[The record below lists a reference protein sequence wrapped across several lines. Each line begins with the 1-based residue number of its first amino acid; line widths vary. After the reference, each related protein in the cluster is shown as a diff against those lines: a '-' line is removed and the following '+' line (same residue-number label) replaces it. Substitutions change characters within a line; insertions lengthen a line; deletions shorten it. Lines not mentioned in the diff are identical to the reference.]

1 MTDTNLVRKI
11 QLLKEIRPRK
21 DWVLL
26 AKKEILGEE
35 PNLREQFST
44 FLRVSFQYKK
54 PVFATLVVLVVLMG
68 SFGLAQ
74 NSLPG
79 DPLYTLKKITEKGQA
94 VFVSEEN
101 LPRHNLEIANKR
113 LEELNKIA
121 QTNQVKKLALAI
133 EEYQA
138 SVSEAAKNLKKIKEP
153 EKNPKILREVVF
165 EAEKIVKNRQKVEA
179 LGVVVDNTEELENST
194 GQLIEKTIEIWER
207 EPLNERQEEILK
219 EAREYFEAGDYSQA
233 SQALEKVYLLSYP
246 QK

>member
-26 AKKEILGEE
+26 TKKEILGEE

-44 FLRVSFQYKK
+44 FLRVSFQFK

-79 DPLYTLKKITEKGQA
+79 DPLYTLKKIREKGQA
-94 VFVSEEN
+94 VFVSEED

-113 LEELNKIA
+113 LEELTEIA
-121 QTNQVKKLALAI
+121 QTNQVKKLASALS
-133 EEYQA
+133 EFQS
-138 SVSEAAKNLKKIKEP
+138 SVSEAAQNLAKIKEP
-153 EKNPKILREVVF
+153 EKAH
-165 EAEKIVKNRQKVEA
+165 EAARVLVAEIQKLEENKQKVEIF
-179 LGVVVDNTEELENST
+179 GVVVGNAQEIEDAMC
-194 GQLIEKTIEIWER
+194 QLVER
-207 EPLNERQEEILK
+207 EIEDLGTLSEKQEEFLAEAEEYLEEGKCTVAFEKILI
-219 EAREYFEAGDYSQA
+219 
-233 SQALEKVYLLSYP
+233 LSYP
-246 QK
+246 QE